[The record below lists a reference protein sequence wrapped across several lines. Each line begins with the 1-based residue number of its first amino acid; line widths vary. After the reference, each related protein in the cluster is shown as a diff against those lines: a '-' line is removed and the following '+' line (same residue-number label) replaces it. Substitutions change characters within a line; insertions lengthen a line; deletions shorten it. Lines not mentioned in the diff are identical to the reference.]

1 MVIDRSKLES
11 LIAQVGKIYED
22 AKAMEAVYATDLAAV
37 HPRFQLSARNL
48 LHYIALR
55 HHDIRPLQME
65 LAQLGLSS
73 LGRIESRVLPSLYL
87 VHSMLC
93 RLVGSETDLP
103 VPDLEFAQGQ
113 QFLEANAA
121 ALLGVA
127 PQKRTV
133 EIMVTMPDEAAT
145 DPAFVETLLTEG
157 MNCARINCAHDDPE
171 IWGKMVEHIHQAKQ
185 KLGLDCRILMDL
197 AGPKLRTGP
206 LKPGPRFVRLR
217 PKRDK
222 LGRVIQPCRV
232 WLGPADQ
239 PVPAGAGAF
248 IPVDPA
254 WLTLLQ
260 PDDEVNFIDTR
271 GNKCM
276 LSVRPQDPAQPHGWW
291 ADIYRTAYLQTGDPL
306 RIAGHKDPSAETRV
320 GELPPLEIPITLHT
334 GDTLLIHKADEPG
347 EPAQYDEQ
355 GHLVR
360 PAHTSCTLPEI
371 FSQLKIGESIKLDDG
386 NIEGVIVGVSPEE
399 IKVNITYAKP
409 NGSRLRA
416 DKGINLPKSRLG
428 ISGLTPKDRLDLDFV
443 AHQADIVSM
452 SFVNKTADVLN
463 LLAELNE
470 RQATD
475 KGIVLKIETR
485 HAFNNL
491 PMLLLTAMRH
501 YPAGVMIARGDL
513 AVECG
518 WKRLAVVQEQILWL
532 CEAAHIPVI
541 WATQVLENLAK
552 TGLPS
557 RAEITDAAMAQR
569 AECVMLNKGPGIRQA
584 IYLLDEIMKRMQEY
598 QNKKTTMLRQ
608 LKASKTIM
616 FEEIPE

>member
-1 MVIDRSKLES
+1 MVVDQTMLES
-11 LIAQVGKIYED
+11 LIEQVEKIYSG
-22 AKAMEAVYATDLAAV
+22 AKAMEAVYAADLKAV
-37 HPRFQLSARNL
+37 HPRFRLSARNL

-55 HHDIRPLQME
+55 HHDIRPLQTE

-93 RLVGSETDLP
+93 RLAGCETQLP
-103 VPDLEFAQGQ
+103 IPELGFVQGQ
-113 QFLEANAA
+113 QFLEANTA

-133 EIMVTMPDEAAT
+133 EIMVTMPAEAAT
-145 DPAFVETLLTEG
+145 DETFVETLLTEG
-157 MNCARINCAHDDPE
+157 MNGARINCAHDDPE
-171 IWGKMVEHIHQAKQ
+171 TWGKMIEHIQQAKE
-185 KLGLDCRILMDL
+185 KLGMECRILMDL

-232 WLGPADQ
+232 WLGPAGQ
-239 PVPAGAGAF
+239 PVPAEAGAF

-254 WLTLLQ
+254 WLDLLQ
-260 PDDEVNFIDTR
+260 TGDKVNFIDTR
-271 GNKCM
+271 DNKCR
-276 LSVRPQDPAQPHGWW
+276 LSIQARDSAQLHGRW
-291 ADIYRTAYLQTGDPL
+291 AEISRTAYLQTGDTL
-306 RIAGHKDPSAETRV
+306 RLAGNHEPAAETRV
-320 GELPPLEIPITLHT
+320 GELPALEIPLILHT
-334 GDTLLIHKADEPG
+334 GDTLIIHKADEPG
-347 EPAQYDEQ
+347 EPAEYDQ
-355 GHLVR
+355 RGHLIR
-360 PAHTSCTLPEI
+360 LAHISCPLPEI
-371 FSQLKIGESIKLDDG
+371 FSQLKVGEPIKLDDG
-386 NIEGVIVGVSPEE
+386 NIEGLIVGVAPEE
-399 IKVNITYAKP
+399 ITVNITYAKP

-416 DKGINLPKSRLG
+416 GKGINLPKSRLG
-428 ISGLTPKDRLDLDFV
+428 IRGLTDKDRLDLDFV
-443 AHQADIVSM
+443 AQQADIVSM
-452 SFVNKTADVLN
+452 SFVNETADVLD
-463 LLAELNE
+463 LLAELAQ

-513 AVECG
+513 AVEIG

-608 LKASKTIM
+608 LKATNTIL

>member
-1 MVIDRSKLES
+1 MVIDQTRLEN
-11 LIAQVGKIYED
+11 LIEQVEKIYTD
-22 AKAMEAVYATDLAAV
+22 AKAMETVYAVELRAV
-37 HPRFQLSARNL
+37 HSCFQPSARNL

-55 HHDIRPLQME
+55 YYDIRPLQRE

-93 RLVGSETDLP
+93 RLAGRETHLP
-103 VPDLEFAQGQ
+103 IPELEFLQGQ
-113 QFLEANAA
+113 QLLDTNAA
-121 ALLGVA
+121 ALLGAA
-127 PQKRTV
+127 PQTRTV
-133 EIMVTMPDEAAT
+133 EIMVTMPSEAVTDET
-145 DPAFVETLLTEG
+145 FVETLLTDG
-157 MNCARINCAHDDPE
+157 MNCARINCAHDDTD
-171 IWGKMVEHIHQAKQ
+171 IWGKMVERIHQAKQ
-185 KLGLDCRILMDL
+185 KLGVDCRILMDL

-217 PKRDK
+217 PERDR
-222 LGRVIQPCRV
+222 LGRVIRPCRV
-232 WLGPADQ
+232 WLGQADQ
-239 PVPAGAGAF
+239 PVPAEAGAF
-248 IPVDPA
+248 IPVAAA
-254 WLTLLQ
+254 WLDQLQ
-260 PDDEVNFIDTR
+260 PEDLVHFTDTR
-271 GNKCM
+271 GKECT
-276 LSVRPQDPAQPHGWW
+276 LLIRDRDSVQPYGCW
-291 ADIYRTAYLQTGDPL
+291 AEISRTAYLQSGDTL
-306 RIAGHKDPSAETRV
+306 RIAGKKGPLASTQV
-320 GELPPLEIPITLHT
+320 GELPALEIPITLIT
-334 GDTLLIHKADEPG
+334 GDTLMIHKADEPG
-347 EPAQYDEQ
+347 EPAQYDQQ

-360 PAHTSCTLPEI
+360 PAHISCTLPEI
-371 FSQLKIGESIKLDDG
+371 FSQLKVGEPIKLDDG
-386 NIEGVIVGVSPEE
+386 NIEGVIVAVSPEE
-399 IKVNITYAKP
+399 ITVNITYARP

-428 ISGLTPKDRLDLDFV
+428 ISGLTEKDRLDLDFV
-443 AHQADIVSM
+443 ARQADIVSM
-452 SFVNKTADVLN
+452 SFVNETADVLD
-463 LLAELNE
+463 LLAEINQ
-470 RQATD
+470 RQATG

-485 HAFNNL
+485 RAFNNL

-584 IYLLDEIMKRMQEY
+584 ILLLDEILQRMQEY

-608 LKASKTIM
+608 LKATNTIL